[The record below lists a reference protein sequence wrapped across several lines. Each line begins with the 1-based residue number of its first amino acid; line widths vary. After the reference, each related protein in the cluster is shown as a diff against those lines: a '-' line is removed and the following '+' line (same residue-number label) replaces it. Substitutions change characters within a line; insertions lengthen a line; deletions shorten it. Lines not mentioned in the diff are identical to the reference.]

1 MKLRQKIILTH
12 VLTIALILTGVVFYG
27 NTVLRPRLLQDKTA
41 EYDAY
46 INQLCTSASLVLSN
60 MEQNCFNLY
69 QNVLLAE
76 GLESH
81 ASPSKKRI
89 QVEQE
94 LRNMCGNNSY
104 FTSFL
109 AVDLEG
115 NTFFGTSAITDR
127 ATPLLSAYYSL
138 QDALENSYNYW
149 FRGDNEEQLY
159 LKMPVCYIT
168 PLKFTGML
176 IAQTSSQQMMS
187 ALGMD
192 RAMSGKTCILTRAGA
207 SLLETSPF
215 STEEQQAVAEYAS
228 QTARPLSREVRI
240 DGVSYWITVHT
251 DTRYGWRAA
260 HLIPLS
266 DALNLAN
273 AVCSSG
279 ALLCLAVAA
288 LAIGLA
294 ALIAHSLTR
303 SVQKLQLAMNE
314 VSKGDFDV
322 QVDINTRDEIG
333 ELAEKF
339 SWMQKNLKESTDQ
352 MIRHAVEHQKAE
364 YALLDFKYRSLQS
377 KISPHF
383 ICNILASISA
393 LAQMGRQKE
402 VSTLAV
408 RASQY
413 LRDNLSAEEQRFTS
427 LRTELRYV
435 EEYVYLYR
443 EIYGDENTLVTD
455 IPAKTLNCRVPGM
468 LLQPLVENALVHSG
482 DLATRTIHLTAR
494 RQGDWLALR
503 VSDNGGSFSEQTIRE
518 VEEINE
524 DLIPVEKLKGF
535 GLRSVLQRL
544 RLLYRD
550 HQSLTIFCD
559 PGVES
564 RIEIRIPWECY
575 HIDDEALKR
584 KEP

>member
-12 VLTIALILTGVVFYG
+12 VLTIALILTGVVVYG

-339 SWMQKNLKESTDQ
+339 SWMQKPEG
-352 MIRHAVEHQKAE
+352 
-364 YALLDFKYRSLQS
+364 KYRSDDPPRGGAPEGGIRPTGFQVPFATIKNQPTLHLQ
-377 KISPHF
+377 HF
-383 ICNILASISA
+383 GVYKRAGPDGPPEGGLHPGRAGQPVSA
-393 LAQMGRQKE
+393 GQSVRRRAALHQPAH
-402 VSTLAV
+402 
-408 RASQY
+408 RAS
-413 LRDNLSAEEQRFTS
+413 L
-427 LRTELRYV
+427 
-435 EEYVYLYR
+435 
-443 EIYGDENTLVTD
+443 
-455 IPAKTLNCRVPGM
+455 C
-468 LLQPLVENALVHSG
+468 
-482 DLATRTIHLTAR
+482 
-494 RQGDWLALR
+494 
-503 VSDNGGSFSEQTIRE
+503 GG
-518 VEEINE
+518 
-524 DLIPVEKLKGF
+524 
-535 GLRSVLQRL
+535 
-544 RLLYRD
+544 
-550 HQSLTIFCD
+550 
-559 PGVES
+559 
-564 RIEIRIPWECY
+564 IRISLPR
-575 HIDDEALKR
+575 DLR
-584 KEP
+584 G